1 MVSGE
6 VLGTVSYYR
15 QGAAEAALVCDLV
28 ASRDVAAALDAPGAT
43 QADGS
48 ALPAVSYTHLDV
60 YKRQAIAGLRAG
72 LNDAGIPDQRIGQ
85 VDRA

>member
-1 MVSGE
+1 M
-6 VLGTVSYYR
+6 LGTVSYYR

-48 ALPAVSYTHLDV
+48 GNGV
-60 YKRQAIAGLRAG
+60 AIR
-72 LNDAGIPDQRIGQ
+72 
-85 VDRA
+85 